1 MLKVLL
7 DTNIYISAILF
18 NGKPKLVLQDLI
30 DEVFVGYISNEILD
44 EIEETLTKPKF
55 KLPIDYIQF
64 TIEEIRNVTTI
75 IKNKPLKD
83 YLNLRDRDDF
93 HILESAFSANVDFII
108 TGDKDLLTLET
119 IKDLKIITPD
129 EYLRS
134 KGELS

>member
-1 MLKVLL
+1 MLKILL

-30 DEVFVGYISNEILD
+30 DETFVGYISSEILD

-55 KLPIDYIQF
+55 KLPNDFIQF
-64 TIEEIRNVTTI
+64 SLGEIRNSTTI

-93 HILESAFSANVDFII
+93 HILETAFSANVDFII
-108 TGDKDLLTLET
+108 TGDKDLLTLEK
-119 IKDLKIITPD
+119 IKGLKIITPD
-129 EYLRS
+129 EYLRI
-134 KGELS
+134 KEELS

>member
-1 MLKVLL
+1 MFKVLL

-30 DEVFVGYISNEILD
+30 DEAFVGYISNEILD

-55 KLPIDYIQF
+55 KLPNDFIQF
-64 TIEEIRNVTTI
+64 SLGEIRNSTTI

-93 HILESAFSANVDFII
+93 HILETAFSANVDFII
-108 TGDKDLLTLET
+108 TGDKDLLTLEK
-119 IKDLKIITPD
+119 IKGLKIITPD
-129 EYLRS
+129 EYLRI
-134 KGELS
+134 KEELS

>member
-30 DEVFVGYISNEILD
+30 DEAFVGYISNEILD

-55 KLPIDYIQF
+55 KLPKDFIQF
-64 TIEEIRNVTTI
+64 TIEEIRNVTAI

-93 HILESAFSANVDFII
+93 HILETAFSANVDFII
-108 TGDKDLLTLET
+108 TGDKDLLTLEK
-119 IKDLKIITPD
+119 IKSLKIITPD
-129 EYLRS
+129 EYL
-134 KGELS
+134 KIKEELS

>member
-1 MLKVLL
+1 MFKVLL

-44 EIEETLTKPKF
+44 EIEETLAKPKF
-55 KLPIDYIQF
+55 KLPNDFIQF
-64 TIEEIRNVTTI
+64 TIEEIRSATTI
-75 IKNKPLKD
+75 IKNKTLKD

-93 HILESAFSANVDFII
+93 HILETAFSANVDFII
-108 TGDKDLLTLET
+108 TGDKDLLTLEK

-129 EYLRS
+129 EYLRI
-134 KGELS
+134 KEELS